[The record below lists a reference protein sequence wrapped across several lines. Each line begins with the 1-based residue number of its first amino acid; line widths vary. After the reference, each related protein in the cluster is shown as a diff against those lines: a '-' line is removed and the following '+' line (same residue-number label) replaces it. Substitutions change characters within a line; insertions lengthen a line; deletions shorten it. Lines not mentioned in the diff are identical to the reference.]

1 MIPADER
8 DRAFDRATAVARLG
22 GDEELFTELA
32 ELFRHEAPQK
42 IGELR
47 DALARGDVATVHRVA
62 HGLKGASGYVGGH
75 RAETAAQRL
84 EEIGA
89 AGDLAAVPEALR
101 ALDDELQH
109 LTAALAAT
117 PAP

>member
-1 MIPADER
+1 MIPAVER
-8 DRAFDRATAVARLG
+8 VRVFDRATAVARLG

-42 IGELR
+42 LSELR
-47 DALARGDVATVHRVA
+47 DALARGDTATVHRVA
-62 HGLKGASGYVGGH
+62 HGLKGSSGYVGGH
-75 RAETAAQRL
+75 GVEAAAQRL
-84 EEIGA
+84 EAIGA
-89 AGDLAAVPEALR
+89 AGDLGAVPEALR

-117 PAP
+117 TRP